1 MSPFLAFPREYTSWE
16 YLNLLD
22 HFPFFM
28 EVLSLDRFGMFVDVG
43 AKRDG
48 LVHVKDISKEYFINN
63 HQSVSAA
70 TVIGLQYCYSVYPL
84 CSVCCAIHVLDF
96 IPYKCILYFILLLIN
111 FNIKSSI
118 QKNCST
124 CSN

>member
-1 MSPFLAFPREYTSWE
+1 MSPFLAFPRKYTSWE

-70 TVIGLQYCYSVYPL
+70 TEIGLLCCYSVYPL

-96 IPYKCILYFILLLIN
+96 IPYKCILYFILFLIN

-118 QKNCST
+118 QKICST